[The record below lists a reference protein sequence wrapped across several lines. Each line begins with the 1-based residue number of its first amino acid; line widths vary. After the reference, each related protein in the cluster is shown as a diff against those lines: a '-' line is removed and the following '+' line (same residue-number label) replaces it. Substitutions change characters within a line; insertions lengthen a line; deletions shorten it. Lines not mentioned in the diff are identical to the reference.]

1 MSLIITYKTFIRPHL
16 DYIEVIY
23 DQTFNA
29 TFKHKLESIQYNA
42 ALAIMRAIRG
52 TSKGKL
58 YCELGLEPFEKED
71 GAGNCVTFLRF
82 SDKNAQ
88 STYWTIPTSAST
100 YNTRNTNNISEF
112 KVKHNFFQS
121 SFFSFCGNRME
132 QTGPYS

>member
-1 MSLIITYKTFIRPHL
+1 MLLLTIYKPFIRPHL
-16 DYIEVIY
+16 DYGDIIY
-23 DQTFNA
+23 DQAYNA
-29 TFKHKLESIQYNA
+29 SFHQKLGSIQYNA

-52 TSKGKL
+52 RSKGKL

>member
-1 MSLIITYKTFIRPHL
+1 MLQRNLALTEWNYTHITRIR
-16 DYIEVIY
+16 I
-23 DQTFNA
+23 
-29 TFKHKLESIQYNA
+29 KHITLHFTQKKDSIQYNA

-88 STYWTIPTSAST
+88 STY
-100 YNTRNTNNISEF
+100 
-112 KVKHNFFQS
+112 
-121 SFFSFCGNRME
+121 
-132 QTGPYS
+132 